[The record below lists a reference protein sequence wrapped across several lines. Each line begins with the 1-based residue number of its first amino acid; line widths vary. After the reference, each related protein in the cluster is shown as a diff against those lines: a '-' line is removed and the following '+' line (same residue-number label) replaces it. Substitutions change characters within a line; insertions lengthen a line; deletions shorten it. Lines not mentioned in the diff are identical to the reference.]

1 MKAIAATTEAKS
13 IDPGLSLRAEQGVA
27 GPGFYQIFSL
37 ADSEFP
43 EAVIAEG
50 EEGSLDDG
58 EDRTSS
64 DFSVLAS
71 IEEDRIQAAPS
82 LLDMQVLDG
91 TVVNSDQSQL
101 QAISLGFAGSTDE
114 VSTPWLAPVGA
125 KISAVYSGG
134 LTKLDAVLID
144 PPIMQ
149 NIMVTKLDAVLI
161 DPPIMQNIMVTK
173 HPSIV
178 EELLAVKTTVDA
190 ARDCQ
195 YIPGQT
201 ALLGGELGQDTTL
214 PDYALA
220 AHITAKSSIHP
231 ADASQQVSLTKAQQV
246 DLALLPELSSDDLDN
261 LMQRAVVMLREMGG
275 ASMQA
280 EHSPDLDVPSFQ
292 KPGEDKMPA
301 THARSPMLEKTG
313 SPMWPNLDQD
323 SLLLAQLA
331 QSCKPE
337 GLQPAD
343 KGGNRLNLAI
353 AATGVVS
360 ALAGMPAKQDAS
372 DRSDGPTL
380 EKSAVRFAVEA
391 ASRAQSFQ
399 PDLIKAANE
408 GAEGVSFVSS
418 GVRAPVINAQQP
430 APFTAT
436 LPLSATLNMR
446 QADWGKQLIGHIERT
461 VASGSQR
468 IELSLRPKN
477 LGEIHV
483 LIGMRG
489 EQTTVQIMTETAA
502 AARLLHGG
510 EDRLA
515 QMLDQ
520 SGYRLSGFS
529 AQEYGS
535 GSLGGQQG
543 QHRHSSSRRNRT
555 LVEAAQREETSEA
568 VATIT
573 YQAGRSPGS
582 GINMIA

>member
-1 MKAIAATTEAKS
+1 
-13 IDPGLSLRAEQGVA
+13 
-27 GPGFYQIFSL
+27 
-37 ADSEFP
+37 
-43 EAVIAEG
+43 
-50 EEGSLDDG
+50 
-58 EDRTSS
+58 
-64 DFSVLAS
+64 
-71 IEEDRIQAAPS
+71 
-82 LLDMQVLDG
+82 
-91 TVVNSDQSQL
+91 
-101 QAISLGFAGSTDE
+101 
-114 VSTPWLAPVGA
+114 
-125 KISAVYSGG
+125 
-134 LTKLDAVLID
+134 
-144 PPIMQ
+144 
-149 NIMVTKLDAVLI
+149 
-161 DPPIMQNIMVTK
+161 
-173 HPSIV
+173 
-178 EELLAVKTTVDA
+178 
-190 ARDCQ
+190 
-195 YIPGQT
+195 
-201 ALLGGELGQDTTL
+201 
-214 PDYALA
+214 
-220 AHITAKSSIHP
+220 
-231 ADASQQVSLTKAQQV
+231 
-246 DLALLPELSSDDLDN
+246 
-261 LMQRAVVMLREMGG
+261 
-275 ASMQA
+275 
-280 EHSPDLDVPSFQ
+280 
-292 KPGEDKMPA
+292 MPA

-436 LPLSATLNMR
+436 LPLAATLNMR

-515 QMLDQ
+515 QILDQ

>member
-37 ADSEFP
+37 AGSEFP

-71 IEEDRIQAAPS
+71 IEVDRIQAAPS
-82 LLDMQVLDG
+82 PLDMQVLDG

-149 NIMVTKLDAVLI
+149 NIMVTK
-161 DPPIMQNIMVTK
+161 

-190 ARDCQ
+190 ARNCQ

-360 ALAGMPAKQDAS
+360 ALTGMPAKQDAS

-515 QMLDQ
+515 QILDQ

>member
-37 ADSEFP
+37 AGSEFP

-71 IEEDRIQAAPS
+71 IEVDRIQAAPS
-82 LLDMQVLDG
+82 PLDMQVLDG

-149 NIMVTKLDAVLI
+149 NIMVTK
-161 DPPIMQNIMVTK
+161 

-190 ARDCQ
+190 ARNCQ

-292 KPGEDKMPA
+292 KSGEDKMPA

-360 ALAGMPAKQDAS
+360 ALTGMPAKQDAS

-391 ASRAQSFQ
+391 ASRTQSFQ

-515 QMLDQ
+515 QILDQ

-573 YQAGRSPGS
+573 YQAGRSHGS

>member
-71 IEEDRIQAAPS
+71 IEVDRIQVAPRP
-82 LLDMQVLDG
+82 LDMQVLDG
-91 TVVNSDQSQL
+91 MVVNSDQSQL

-134 LTKLDAVLID
+134 L
-144 PPIMQ
+144 
-149 NIMVTKLDAVLI
+149 TKLDAVLI

-515 QMLDQ
+515 QILDQ

>member
-37 ADSEFP
+37 AGSEFP

-71 IEEDRIQAAPS
+71 IEVDRIQAAPS
-82 LLDMQVLDG
+82 PLDMQVLDG

-149 NIMVTKLDAVLI
+149 NIMVTK
-161 DPPIMQNIMVTK
+161 

-190 ARDCQ
+190 ARNCQ

-360 ALAGMPAKQDAS
+360 ALTGMPAKQDAS

-391 ASRAQSFQ
+391 ASRTQSFQ

-515 QMLDQ
+515 QILDQ

>member
-37 ADSEFP
+37 AGSEFP

-71 IEEDRIQAAPS
+71 IEVDRIQAAPS

-149 NIMVTKLDAVLI
+149 NIMVTK
-161 DPPIMQNIMVTK
+161 

-190 ARDCQ
+190 ARNCQ
-195 YIPGQT
+195 YIPGQP

-353 AATGVVS
+353 SATGVVS

-430 APFTAT
+430 APFTAN

-515 QMLDQ
+515 QILDQ

>member
-37 ADSEFP
+37 AGSEFP

-71 IEEDRIQAAPS
+71 IEVNRIQAAPS
-82 LLDMQVLDG
+82 PLDMQVLDG

-149 NIMVTKLDAVLI
+149 NIMVTK
-161 DPPIMQNIMVTK
+161 

-178 EELLAVKTTVDA
+178 EELLVVKTTVDA

-195 YIPGQT
+195 YSLGQT
-201 ALLGGELGQDTTL
+201 ALLGGELGQDITL
-214 PDYALA
+214 PDYAPA

-261 LMQRAVVMLREMGG
+261 LMQRAVVMLREMGS

-313 SPMWPNLDQD
+313 SPMWPNSDQD

-331 QSCKPE
+331 QSCEPE

-372 DRSDGPTL
+372 GRSEGPTL

-391 ASRAQSFQ
+391 ASRTQSFQ

-515 QMLDQ
+515 QILDQ